1 MSTEPT
7 TDDIIQARREVKARG
22 ATYATIAY
30 TANGDGTFREEA
42 VLDDGTTIVEPNV
55 PASHVLFR
63 GLHIANAGFAGEE
76 VNGGDTLLWA
86 SPEVVAFRD
95 ALAAEEPATETPAA

>member
-1 MSTEPT
+1 MT
-7 TDDIIQARREVKARG
+7 TKIDAEDNDLDAQRRIAKERG

-30 TANGDGTFREEA
+30 TPNGDGTFREEA

-55 PASHVLFR
+55 PASHVLYR
-63 GLHIANAGFAGEE
+63 GLLTAHAGFYGEE
-76 VNGGDTLLWA
+76 VNNGETFLWA

-95 ALAAEEPATETPAA
+95 AIAAEEPAA